1 MEFTMNADTLI
12 GTVLDEARRLFI
24 HPNDPRY
31 EVKAQRFKDNII
43 PKWSLKTASPSK
55 NLMDQA
61 RAKTIIDLGY
71 HLLNKSG
78 STEELLGELNRH
90 LHKHATKLIKT
101 AQKRLKKA
109 KGGYIPHSGGL
120 DKEELSN
127 ADKLERESKLH
138 DVNDHGRSGA
148 LPTIAGEIQATA
160 NNYARSGMS
169 SHQMVTGVKSFTL
182 ALFKAVHKGNGFD
195 AKDHP
200 PVETTIKMSKLLK

>member
-1 MEFTMNADTLI
+1 MNADTLI

-43 PKWSLKTASPSK
+43 PKWSLKTASPYK

-90 LHKHATKLIKT
+90 LHKHATKLVKT

-138 DVNDHGRSGA
+138 DVNDHGGSGA

-160 NNYARSGMS
+160 NNYARSGLS
-169 SHQMVTGVKSFTL
+169 NNQMVNGVKFLLWRYLKLCTKEMGLMQKTTL
-182 ALFKAVHKGNGFD
+182 
-195 AKDHP
+195 P
-200 PVETTIKMSKLLK
+200 